1 MQEPR
6 RMAQGSGEQSSS
18 LQTPSDERAGSVA
31 VSSKPSGG
39 TGDGSGQGFSFMVL
53 LRRPVDQEQVG
64 TDDASGNDIGSGT
77 LHAERSGETKAPGL
91 YIEELTPTE
100 MTTILRRREGL
111 GLDKSE
117 IFAETIACF
126 APINKNMDLT
136 QSEICFLLRRRLEK
150 TQKAC
155 ADEMGI
161 SRYWFNMMEQGKA
174 PYKTLVEYWSRYAG

>member
-1 MQEPR
+1 
-6 RMAQGSGEQSSS
+6 
-18 LQTPSDERAGSVA
+18 
-31 VSSKPSGG
+31 
-39 TGDGSGQGFSFMVL
+39 
-53 LRRPVDQEQVG
+53 
-64 TDDASGNDIGSGT
+64 
-77 LHAERSGETKAPGL
+77 
-91 YIEELTPTE
+91 

-126 APINKNMDLT
+126 APVNKNMDLT

-174 PYKTLVEYWSRYAG
+174 PCKSLVEYWSRHAG